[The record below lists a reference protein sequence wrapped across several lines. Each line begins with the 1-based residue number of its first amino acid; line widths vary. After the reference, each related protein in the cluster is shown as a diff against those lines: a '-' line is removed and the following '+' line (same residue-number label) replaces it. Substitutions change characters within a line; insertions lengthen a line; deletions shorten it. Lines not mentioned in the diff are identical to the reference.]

1 MPRGSRKR
9 KPINFKDLPC
19 PHRGCTEAFRSEAG
33 RTNHVRTMHPRPT
46 GHPNEPTPGPF
57 LQAQS
62 PASPE
67 PVYDQAIR
75 QRTLTILQDRHLQA
89 QNAHHGTQGYIT
101 HFSAVCPLFSW
112 FDLQPLHYPG
122 IVGQPCDENGQY
134 LPAGSPPPPQPTQ
147 AADDWTPFADDI
159 QFKLAD
165 FLYRQEEMSQGN
177 INHLLELW
185 ALSLMQHGS
194 LGPFDSYKHI
204 YDTIDAVEEGIYF
217 ILSCLVSHLC
227 ETMTELR

>member
-1 MPRGSRKR
+1 
-9 KPINFKDLPC
+9 
-19 PHRGCTEAFRSEAG
+19 
-33 RTNHVRTMHPRPT
+33 
-46 GHPNEPTPGPF
+46 
-57 LQAQS
+57 
-62 PASPE
+62 
-67 PVYDQAIR
+67 
-75 QRTLTILQDRHLQA
+75 
-89 QNAHHGTQGYIT
+89 
-101 HFSAVCPLFSW
+101 
-112 FDLQPLHYPG
+112 LQPLHYPG

-165 FLYRQEEMSQGN
+165 LLYRQEEMSQGN